1 VDRSNTKK
9 AFVCLLV
16 AGCYIAVLCVF
27 SNLLNLDYIYTAL
40 ILRALVIGPWVIL
53 LLCAPFVIL
62 CLGIAGVVYDILALR
77 ARESKVKNIIMM
89 VISASLAILA
99 VLTGIVMVIAALYG

>member
-1 VDRSNTKK
+1 
-9 AFVCLLV
+9 
-16 AGCYIAVLCVF
+16 
-27 SNLLNLDYIYTAL
+27 
-40 ILRALVIGPWVIL
+40 
-53 LLCAPFVIL
+53 
-62 CLGIAGVVYDILALR
+62 LGIAGVVYDILALR